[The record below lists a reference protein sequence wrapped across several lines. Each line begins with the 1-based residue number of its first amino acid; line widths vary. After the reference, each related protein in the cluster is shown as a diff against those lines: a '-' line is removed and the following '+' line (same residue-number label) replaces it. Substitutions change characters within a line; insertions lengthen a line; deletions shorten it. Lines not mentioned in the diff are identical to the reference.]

1 MSPALAGGFFITE
14 PPRMCL
20 HLAFFIYM
28 KVKVLVAQLCPTPSK
43 LMDCSLPD
51 SSVPWNSP
59 KSGNEHR
66 SSALQADSLQTEPP
80 RILESKF
87 HAKLDSLYQRVL
99 ATPIKIGGGGTKL
112 DDVCPHYHWY

>member
-14 PPRMCL
+14 PPRTCL
-20 HLAFFIYM
+20 LLAFFIYM

-59 KSGNEHR
+59 KSGNDHR

-80 RILESKF
+80 CILESKF